1 MAQLEKAKVFMNG
14 RSQAVRIP
22 AEFRFP
28 GKEVYIRR
36 DARNGDV
43 ILSES
48 PGSPEDILD
57 ALDQLGVPD
66 DFLSPAERAPAR
78 TLQERPSFDV
88 ASYSQH

>member
-1 MAQLEKAKVFMNG
+1 MAQLEKAKVFMIG
-14 RSQAVRIP
+14 GSQAVRIP

-48 PGSPEDILD
+48 PGSLKRSWVRLISL
-57 ALDQLGVPD
+57 A
-66 DFLSPAERAPAR
+66 FL
-78 TLQERPSFDV
+78 TSFCPPLNAHLPRHFRKDPNCDV
-88 ASYSQH
+88 ALHA